1 MHICILY
8 AITAYVWPLIAL
20 QLLRLLP
27 EIHIGLFICSY
38 DDMNLH
44 NTSNLVNHMG
54 TALKHNITTVADM

>member
-1 MHICILY
+1 MHIYILY
-8 AITAYVWPLIAL
+8 ATTAYVWPLIAL
-20 QLLRLLP
+20 QLLRLLA

-38 DDMNLH
+38 DDMNLR